1 MALAAIDVQ
10 SLTKT
15 YRGNVKA
22 LDGITFSVAAG
33 TIYALLGP
41 MAPGNHKMAGR
52 HHAAESVSAA
62 RCACRRESKAP
73 STSPCYRCSTL

>member
-41 MAPGNHKMAGR
+41 NGAGK
-52 HHAAESVSAA
+52 SQDGGT
-62 RCACRRESKAP
+62 
-73 STSPCYRCSTL
+73 TSCS